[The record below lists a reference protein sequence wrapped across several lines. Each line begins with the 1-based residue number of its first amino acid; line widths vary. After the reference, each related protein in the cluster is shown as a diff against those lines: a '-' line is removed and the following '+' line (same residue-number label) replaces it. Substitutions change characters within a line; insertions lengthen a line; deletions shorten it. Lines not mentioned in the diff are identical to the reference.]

1 MKKIVKIMI
10 LSIITIS
17 SGFAQMSNDMIYV
30 NKKKVWV
37 SLAYINGSW
46 TEYWEN
52 TRKRDN
58 QNFGTHTTQSINTM
72 VTFGIFDDLNVVA
85 SLPYISTKSSA
96 GNWRGMSGF
105 QDLSLWLKYKLIKKS
120 NGISIHTIAGLTVP
134 ASNYVADFQPMS
146 IGLNSKTIS
155 GRLMGNYSHKSGLY
169 ATAFASYI
177 YRSNIDVDKDSYSYD
192 GVLYN
197 TTEVPVPN
205 AYDAAFKIGY
215 LKNNFQAEVFLE
227 QLSFLSGDNIRKNDA
242 PNPSNKLETTTLG
255 FYAKYQPKNIG
266 INTRISDV
274 INGLNVAKTLNISV
288 GAIYQFDIGKHK

>member
-10 LSIITIS
+10 LSIISIS

-30 NKKKVWV
+30 KKKNVWV
-37 SLAYINGSW
+37 SLAYNTGNW

-52 TRKRDN
+52 TRRRGN
-58 QNFGTHTTQSINTM
+58 LNFGTHTTQTINTM
-72 VTFGIFDDLNVVA
+72 VTFGVFDDLNVGA
-85 SLPYISTKSSA
+85 SLPHISTKSSA

-105 QDLSLWLKYKLIKKS
+105 QDLSLWLKYKLIKDVS
-120 NGISIHTIAGLTVP
+120 GFSVHTIANVSLP
-134 ASNYVADFQPMS
+134 ATDYVADFQPMS
-146 IGLNSKTIS
+146 IGLYSKTIA
-155 GRLMGNYSHKSGLY
+155 GRLMGNYSHKSGIY
-169 ATAFASYI
+169 TTVFASYI

-192 GVLYN
+192 AVLYN

-205 AYDAAFKIGY
+205 AYDAALKIGY
-215 LKNNFQAEVFLE
+215 LKSNFQAEVFLE

-242 PNPSNKLETTTLG
+242 PNPSNKLQTTTLG

-274 INGLNVAKTLNISV
+274 IDGLNVAKTFNISA
-288 GAIYQFDIGKHK
+288 GIIYQFDFNRNK